1 MRIKEITFIIC
12 TILAYGQSVMAQSQ
26 IVVCNATNKMP
37 IQYANVYKAEKGEYT
52 LFVRQIGETYH
63 RQKINLSKDIHL
75 VSLAP

>member
-37 IQYANVYKAEKGEYT
+37 IQYANVYKAEKGEYKGT
-52 LFVRQIGETYH
+52 VTNKKGIST
-63 RQKINLSKDIHL
+63 IN
-75 VSLAP
+75 